1 LCEPR
6 FRVLGACVNGRDLAL
21 VAEHF
26 MMIMNMTEEDT
37 GDGKNDF

>member
-6 FRVLGACVNGRDLAL
+6 FRVLGAFVNVRDLAL
-21 VAEHF
+21 VVEHF
-26 MMIMNMTEEDT
+26 MMIMNTNEEVT

>member
-6 FRVLGACVNGRDLAL
+6 IRVLGAFVNVRDLAL
-21 VAEHF
+21 AAEHF
-26 MMIMNMTEEDT
+26 MMIMNMSEEVT

>member
-6 FRVLGACVNGRDLAL
+6 FRVLGAYVDGRDLAL

-26 MMIMNMTEEDT
+26 MIMNMREEVT